1 MEQQEIIYFEINNW
15 FCGRD
20 YPPIEPFKTWVH
32 TNRFSNDAWC
42 KENKLVV
49 MTGPI
54 DMSSNWLIAA
64 PRKWVEDNCPQLL
77 TDEEYEYSTFI
88 MHTNKETGKREDIE
102 EKHTKKFSDFLCF
115 PDEGDEPGEI
125 HGHIA
130 DDWWCP
136 EYCEANFGVTWN
148 NSWWDD
154 MSSDDDDDEEDDE
167 EETKEN

>member
-54 DMSSNWLIAA
+54 DMSSNWLVAA
-64 PRKWVEDNCPQLL
+64 PRKWVEDNF
-77 TDEEYEYSTFI
+77 DR
-88 MHTNKETGKREDIE
+88 NKVVNLYIE
-102 EKHTKKFSDFLCF
+102 E
-115 PDEGDEPGEI
+115 I
-125 HGHIA
+125 NRIA
-130 DDWWCP
+130 
-136 EYCEANFGVTWN
+136 
-148 NSWWDD
+148 
-154 MSSDDDDDEEDDE
+154 
-167 EETKEN
+167 KL

>member
-54 DMSSNWLIAA
+54 DI
-64 PRKWVEDNCPQLL
+64 
-77 TDEEYEYSTFI
+77 I